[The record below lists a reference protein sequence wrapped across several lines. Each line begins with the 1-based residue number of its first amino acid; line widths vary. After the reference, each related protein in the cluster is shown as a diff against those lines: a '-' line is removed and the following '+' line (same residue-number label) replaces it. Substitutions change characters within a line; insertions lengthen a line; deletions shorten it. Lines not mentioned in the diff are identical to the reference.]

1 MVVVLCVSVSV
12 TKLAATYLVC
22 ESKVRF
28 YKVPYGIPNALLAS
42 FANAKLLDFS
52 PSDSS
57 MTLRINGMLRTHTM
71 LYMVLPSVHARGV
84 W

>member
-1 MVVVLCVSVSV
+1 MAV

-28 YKVPYGIPNALLAS
+28 YKVPYGIPNTLLMS

-57 MTLRINGMLRTHTM
+57 MTLHVRINGTLCTHTM
-71 LYMVLPSVHARGV
+71 LYMILPSVHARGV